1 LEQCKLPSSVQA
13 AERKRRLGGS
23 LVKLSVAEKTCRDHM
38 TNQDDFDACV
48 FDVLLTGDMEVASA
62 Y

>member
-1 LEQCKLPSSVQA
+1 
-13 AERKRRLGGS
+13 